1 MSLLNTPPL
10 TEPDRAAV
18 MVMLLQD
25 DQAAD
30 ILAQFEPQE
39 LRVLGEKMCALG
51 EISVDAIAQAIAG
64 FVERTER
71 LGLVTHDRVGHV
83 HSLMTRAVGDV
94 KADNLM
100 QRIHPDRRPSS
111 LELARWL
118 TPQALAPLMT
128 GEHPQAVA
136 VLLVQ
141 LDPEVAAEVLHALP
155 ADMQP
160 DVVHRIAT
168 LGPVSAGAIVML
180 EELLTRRITE
190 CHGQTALHVGGVR
203 EAAEIINTSGKATE
217 KRVMPEIARKD
228 RILAKAIENEM
239 FKFEHLF
246 ALDPQSMGA
255 LLRELESE
263 TLIDALKGI
272 AEADRECFF
281 RAMSSRAADGV
292 KDEIATRGRLKL
304 ADAAEAQKTIIAA
317 AKRLASE
324 GVIAFG
330 GAGEDEYV

>member
-1 MSLLNTPPL
+1 MNLPASPTL
-10 TEPDRAAV
+10 TEAERAAV

-39 LRVLGEKMCALG
+39 LRLLGEKMCALG
-51 EISVDAIAQAIAG
+51 EISPDAIAQAIAG
-64 FVERTER
+64 FVERTEK

-100 QRIHPDRRPSS
+100 QRIRPDRRPSS

-118 TPQALAPLMT
+118 TPQALAPLVI

-141 LDPEVAAEVLHALP
+141 LDPDVAAEVLYALP
-155 ADMQP
+155 VGIQP

-168 LGPVSAGAIVML
+168 LGPISAGAITML
-180 EELLTRRITE
+180 EDLLTRRIIE

-203 EAAEIINTSGKATE
+203 EAAEIINTSGRAAE
-217 KRVMPEIARKD
+217 KRIMPEIVRKD
-228 RILAKAIENEM
+228 RSLAEAIENEM

-246 ALDPQSMGA
+246 ALDPLSMGA
-255 LLRELESE
+255 LLRELENE

-272 AEADRECFF
+272 AETDRERFF
-281 RAMSSRAADGV
+281 GAMSSRAADGV
-292 KDEIATRGRLKL
+292 KEEIVARGRVKL
-304 ADAAEAQKTIIAA
+304 SDVDEAQKAIIAA

-330 GAGEDEYV
+330 AAGDDEYV

>member
-1 MSLLNTPPL
+1 MNAPASLSLAGP
-10 TEPDRAAV
+10 EGAAV

-25 DQAAD
+25 DQAAS

-39 LRVLGEKMCALG
+39 LRLLGEKMCALG
-51 EISVDAIAQAIAG
+51 EISPEVIAQAIAG
-64 FVERTER
+64 FVDRTER
-71 LGLVTHDRVGHV
+71 LGLVAHDRVGQV

-100 QRIHPDRRPSS
+100 QRILPGRRTSS

-118 TPQALAPLMT
+118 TPQALAPLVT
-128 GEHPQAVA
+128 GEHPQAIA

-141 LDPEVAAEVLHALP
+141 LDPEVAAEVLHSLP
-155 ADMQP
+155 PSVQP
-160 DVVHRIAT
+160 EVVHRIAS
-168 LGPVSAGAIVML
+168 LGPVSPDAILML
-180 EELLTRRITE
+180 DELLTRRIAE
-190 CHGQTALHVGGVR
+190 CHGHTALMVGGVR
-203 EAAEIINTSGKATE
+203 EAAEIINNSGKATE

-228 RILAKAIENEM
+228 RTLAKAIESEM

-246 ALDPQSMGA
+246 ALDVQSMGA
-255 LLRELESE
+255 LLRELEND

-272 AEADRECFF
+272 GENDREHFF

-292 KDEIATRGRLKL
+292 KDEIAARGRMKL
-304 ADAAEAQKTIIAA
+304 ADVTEAQKDIIAV

-324 GVIAFG
+324 GAIVL
-330 GAGEDEYV
+330 GASGDDDYV

>member
-1 MSLLNTPPL
+1 MTMTLLS
-10 TEPDRAAV
+10 EPDHAAV

-30 ILAQFEPQE
+30 ILARFEPHE
-39 LRVLGEKMCALG
+39 LRLLGEKMCSLDQ
-51 EISVDAIAQAIAG
+51 ISLDTIAQSIAG
-64 FVERTER
+64 FVERTEQ

-83 HSLMTRAVGDV
+83 HSLITRAVGDV

-100 QRIHPDRRPSS
+100 QRIRPDRRPSS
-111 LELARWL
+111 LELMRWL
-118 TPQALAPLMT
+118 TPQALAPLVA

-141 LDPEVAAEVLHALP
+141 LDPDVAAEVLHALP
-155 ADMQP
+155 ADVQP
-160 DVVHRIAT
+160 DIVHRIAT
-168 LGPVSAGAIVML
+168 LGPVAADALVML

-190 CHGQTALHVGGVR
+190 CHGQTPLQVGGVR
-203 EAAEIINTSGKATE
+203 EAAEIINTSGRATE

-228 RILAKAIENEM
+228 RTLAKALENEM

-246 ALDPQSMGA
+246 ALDPLSMGA
-255 LLRELESE
+255 LLRELDNE
-263 TLIDALKGI
+263 TLVDALKGI
-272 AEADRECFF
+272 GEADRECFF
-281 RAMSSRAADGV
+281 RAMSSRAAEGV
-292 KDEIATRGRLKL
+292 KDEITTRGRMKL
-304 ADAAEAQKTIIAA
+304 ADVAEAQKSIIAA

-330 GAGEDEYV
+330 AGGEDEYV

>member
-1 MSLLNTPPL
+1 MNELPPIA
-10 TEPDRAAV
+10 EAESAAV

-25 DQAAD
+25 DQATN
-30 ILAQFEPQE
+30 ILAQLEPQE
-39 LRVLGEKMCALG
+39 LRLLGEKMCALG
-51 EISVDAIAQAIAG
+51 EISPEAIAQAIAG

-71 LGLVTHDRVGHV
+71 LGLAAHDRVGQV

-100 QRIHPDRRPSS
+100 QRILPDRRPSS

-118 TPQALAPLMT
+118 TPQSLVPLVM
-128 GEHPQAVA
+128 GEHPQAIA

-155 ADMQP
+155 AAMQP
-160 DVVHRIAT
+160 EVVHRIAT
-168 LGPVSAGAIVML
+168 LRPVAADAIAML
-180 EELLTRRITE
+180 EELLAHRIVD
-190 CHGQTALHVGGVR
+190 CHGQAALTVGGVR
-203 EAAEIINTSGKATE
+203 EAAEIINNSGKATE
-217 KRVMPEIARKD
+217 KRVIPEIARKD
-228 RILAKAIENEM
+228 RALAKAIENEM
-239 FKFEHLF
+239 FKFEHLL

-255 LLRELESE
+255 LLRELDNE

-272 AEADRECFF
+272 GELERECFF

-292 KDEIATRGRLKL
+292 KDEITARGRVKL
-304 ADAAEAQKTIIAA
+304 TDVAEAQKSVVDA

-324 GVIAFG
+324 GAIVFG
-330 GAGEDEYV
+330 GAGDGEYV